1 MTRLALRNPIAIL
14 MLCIGLIVFSAV
26 VTPRM
31 NVDTFPEL
39 SPPALIVGTVAT
51 GLGPGDVEKT
61 ISWRLEK
68 YVGVTPGVQ
77 RIQSVSRSNLS
88 ILYIWLEWGTDL
100 TTAQMLVQQQAAFAM
115 ANVPKSLG
123 VLPPFVLQH
132 DPSEAPVIQIAITG
146 GGLKG
151 AQLYD
156 YAVNVIEP
164 VIEAIPGVASAS
176 PNGGRARQI
185 NVVVDPVRAQARGM
199 TTSDVA
205 AAIHNTNALLP
216 SGKFVT
222 PHFDA
227 NLYTNAVP
235 DRIET
240 IADAVIA
247 HVDGAP
253 VFVRDVARIED
264 GASPATQA
272 VAINGQ
278 DGVYL
283 NVMRVPGSNTIELVE
298 RIEQEIATLDLPP
311 GLEVIPVFDQST
323 FVRASYEGLK
333 HEIVQALA
341 LVSLVILIFLQR
353 VRAVLIAAITIP
365 IAFAAILLV
374 LYATGQTLNAF
385 TLGGLTLAMGPL
397 VDISVVVLEAIHR
410 KQEQGMSPPEAAA
423 AGAAEVGTPVLAA
436 TMTTI
441 AVLLPV
447 VLLAGLAQRLFVP
460 LAITVAVAMLA
471 AYLVSLTVT
480 PVACRYFLHGGAP
493 GPLARALQRGVE
505 GLAGLYQRALV
516 AVLPSRRLV
525 VACAAALIVGTAQ
538 VASTLPST
546 FFPEIDESMEQ
557 IFVRMSPG
565 VSIEEAGAL
574 IAEMG
579 ERLEAELPPGSV
591 RLVLTNVGSPKSPRS
606 AMNSPNTGPHEGFIR
621 LALVDPEERAHSQRE
636 IADMSRAILE
646 RAYPGVEFQ
655 QAPGGLVAGVF
666 ANGFSAPLVVTIRG
680 QNLELLDEQAR
691 AVAEVMREVPGVRD
705 IRRSLDLDYPEV
717 RVELDRAV
725 AGLVGVDARLLAQ
738 TTLEATYGNINAPGV
753 WVDPSNGQSYYV
765 VTSVDAGAV
774 RDTDALNAIPVRIG
788 PNGKPVPLG
797 GYASI
802 ARSSGAVAIHR
813 DQLERAVYVTAT
825 TEGRD
830 IGSAAAEIEAALR
843 ADPRTAGIEFEFAG
857 QVELMRTTFS
867 GLLLAIGLAVMLVYM
882 IMATQ
887 FRSLRLPIAMLFTI
901 PVTLT
906 GVVIALL
913 AAGQGF
919 SVTALMGVLMVIGI
933 SASNGILL
941 VDSANQRLAAG
952 LDPVRAIVEG
962 ARVRFVPIL
971 MTSLATIIG
980 LLPMALSSG
989 ATASNQPL
997 ALAVVGGLAS
1007 SLLLSLFVV
1016 PSMFLLIVSPRR
1028 RG

>member
-51 GLGPGDVEKT
+51 GLGPGDIEKT

-88 ILYIWLEWGTDL
+88 VLYIWLDWGADL
-100 TTAQMLVQQQAAFAM
+100 TTAQLMVQQQAAFAM
-115 ANVPKSLG
+115 ASVPKSLG

-146 GGLKG
+146 GGLQG

-176 PNGGRARQI
+176 PNGGRSRQI
-185 NVVVDPVRAQARGM
+185 NVVVDPVRAQARGL
-199 TTSDVA
+199 TTRDVA
-205 AAIHNTNALLP
+205 AAIHDANALLP

-235 DRIET
+235 ERIEA

-253 VFVRDVARIED
+253 VFIRDVARIED

-272 VAINGQ
+272 VAINGE

-283 NVMRVPGSNTIELVE
+283 NVMRVPSANTIEIVE
-298 RIEQEIATLDLPP
+298 RIEHAIAALDDLPA
-311 GLEVIPVFDQST
+311 GLAVIPVFDQST
-323 FVRASYEGLK
+323 FVRASYAGLK

-341 LVSLVILIFLQR
+341 LVSLVILVFLQR
-353 VRAVLIAAITIP
+353 VRAVAIAAVTIP

-410 KQEQGMSPPEAAA
+410 KQEQGMDASEAAA
-423 AGAAEVGTPVLAA
+423 AGAQEVGTPVLAA

-460 LAITVAVAMLA
+460 LAITVAVAMIA
-471 AYLVSLTVT
+471 AYLVSMTVT
-480 PVACRYFLHGGAP
+480 PVACRYFLHGGEP
-493 GPLARALQRGVE
+493 GPLARAFQRGVE
-505 GLAGLYQRALV
+505 GLAGLYERALV
-516 AVLPSRRLV
+516 AVLPARRLV
-525 VACAAALIVGTAQ
+525 VACAAALIVGTVQ
-538 VASTLPST
+538 VASRLPST

-565 VSIEEAGAL
+565 ISIEEAGAL
-574 IAEMG
+574 VAAMG
-579 ERLEAELPPGSV
+579 ERLAAELPAGSV

-606 AMNSPNTGPHEGFIR
+606 AMSSPNTGPHEGFIR
-621 LALVDPEERAHSQRE
+621 LALAAPEDRAHTQRE
-636 IADMSRAILE
+636 LADLSREILE
-646 RAYPGVEFQ
+646 SSYPGVEFQ

-666 ANGFSAPLVVTIRG
+666 ANGFSAPLVVTLRG
-680 QNLELLDEQAR
+680 QKLAQLDEQAR
-691 AVAEVMREVPGVRD
+691 AVAEVLREVPGVRD
-705 IRRSLDLDYPEV
+705 VRRSLELDYPEV
-717 RVELDRAV
+717 RVDLDRAA

-765 VTSVDAGAV
+765 VTSLDAGLV
-774 RDTDALNAIPVRIG
+774 RDTYALHAVPLRIG
-788 PNGKPVPLG
+788 PGGKPVPLG

-843 ADPRTAGIEFEFAG
+843 ADPRTADVAFEFAG

-867 GLLLAIGLAVMLVYM
+867 GLAVAIGLAVMLVYM

-901 PVTLT
+901 PVALT

-941 VDSANQRLAAG
+941 IDSANQRLAAG

-962 ARVRFVPIL
+962 ARVRFVPIF
-971 MTSLATIIG
+971 MTSLATIVG
-980 LLPMALSSG
+980 LLPMAMSSG

-1007 SLLLSLFVV
+1007 SVLLSLFVV
-1016 PSMFLLIVSPRR
+1016 PSMFLLIVRPRR
-1028 RG
+1028 

>member
-1 MTRLALRNPIAIL
+1 MTRLALNNPIAVL

-31 NVDTFPEL
+31 NVDTFPDL
-39 SPPALIVGTVAT
+39 SPPALIIGTVAT

-68 YVGVTPGVQ
+68 YVGVTPGVA

-88 ILYIWLEWGTDL
+88 ILYIWLDWDTDL
-100 TTAQMLVQQQAAFAM
+100 TTAQLLVQQQAAFAM
-115 ANVPKSLG
+115 AAVPKSLG
-123 VLPPFVLQH
+123 VLPPFVLQF
-132 DPSEAPVIQIAITG
+132 DPSDAPVLQVAITG
-146 GGLKG
+146 GGLSG

-164 VIEAIPGVASAS
+164 VIEALPGVASAA

-185 NVVVDPVRAQARGM
+185 NVIVDPVRAQARGL
-199 TTSDVA
+199 TTRDVSDAV
-205 AAIHNTNALLP
+205 HRTNALLP

-222 PHFDA
+222 PFFDA

-235 DRIET
+235 DRIQT
-240 IADAVIA
+240 IAETVIR

-253 VFVRDVARIED
+253 VFVRDIARVED

-272 VAINGQ
+272 VAINGE

-283 NVMRVPGSNTIELVE
+283 NVLRVPSGNTIEIVD
-298 RIEQEIATLDLPP
+298 RIKAAIADLDDLPP

-323 FVRASYEGLK
+323 FVRATYEGLQ
-333 HEIVQALA
+333 HEIVQALL
-341 LVSLVILIFLQR
+341 LVGVVILLFLQR
-353 VRAVLIAAITIP
+353 ARAVMIAAVAIP
-365 IAFAAILLV
+365 IAFATILLA

-410 KQEQGMSPPEAAA
+410 KQEEGLGPAEAAA
-423 AGAAEVGTPVLAA
+423 AGAREVGTPVLAA
-436 TMTTI
+436 TLTTI

-471 AYLVSLTVT
+471 GYVISMTVT
-480 PVACRYFLHGGAP
+480 PVACRHFLGVAAP
-493 GPLARALQRGVE
+493 GPLARALHRGVN
-505 GLAGLYQRALV
+505 GLADLYKRALI
-516 AVLPSRRLV
+516 ATLPLRRLV
-525 VACAAALIVGTAQ
+525 VACAALLIAGTVLVAQ
-538 VASTLPST
+538 RLPST
-546 FFPEIDESMEQ
+546 FFPEIDESMER

-565 VSIEEAGAL
+565 ISIEDASAT
-574 IAEMG
+574 IMAMG
-579 ERLEAELPPGSV
+579 ERLEAELPPGTV
-591 RLVLTNVGSPKSPRS
+591 RLVLSNVGSPKAPRS
-606 AMNSPNTGPHEGFIR
+606 AMNSPNTGPHTGFIR
-621 LALVDPEERAHSQRE
+621 LSLVEPGARAHTQRE
-636 IADMSRAILE
+636 IADLARGILE
-646 RAYPGVEFQ
+646 RSFPGVEFQ

-666 ANGFSAPLVVTIRG
+666 ANGFDAPIVLTLRG
-680 QNLELLDEQAR
+680 ERLEDLDERAR
-691 AVAEVMREVPGVRD
+691 AVEAVMRAVPGVRD
-705 IRRSLDLDYPEV
+705 VRRSLELDYPEV
-717 RVELDRAV
+717 RIDLDRGS

-753 WVDPSNGQSYYV
+753 WVDPGNGQSYYV
-765 VTSVDAGAV
+765 VTALEVEAV
-774 RDTDALNAIPVRIG
+774 RDVDALAA
-788 PNGKPVPLG
+788 VPLRVG
-797 GYASI
+797 PHGRPVALGSYATI
-802 ARSSGAVAIHR
+802 ERGAGAVAIHR
-813 DQLERAVYVTAT
+813 NQLQRAVYISAT

-830 IGSAAAEIEAALR
+830 IGSAARDIEDALR
-843 ADPRTAGIEFEFAG
+843 ADPGTAGLDFEFSG

-867 GLLLAIGLAVMLVYM
+867 GLRLAIGLAIMLVYM

-906 GVVIALL
+906 GVVIALM

-941 VDSANQRLAAG
+941 VDSANQNIRAG
-952 LDPVRAIVEG
+952 MDPARAIVEG

-971 MTSLATIIG
+971 MTSLATIAG
-980 LLPMALSSG
+980 LTPMALSAG

-1016 PSMFLLIVSPRR
+1016 PSMFLLLMRPRR
-1028 RG
+1028 